1 MQSSV
6 ATRQCP
12 AVFSTKVA
20 IAALLTSGPSD
31 ALLRPLPQDVPLL
44 STASWVLIA
53 VAAPVKRP
61 PLACRRHL
69 AAPQEPGRDGESVGD
84 GVSHDIPTFCL

>member
-20 IAALLTSGPSD
+20 IAALLTSGSSD
-31 ALLRPLPQDVPLL
+31 ALLGPLPQDVPLL
-44 STASWVLIA
+44 STASRVLIA
-53 VAAPVKRP
+53 VAAPVQRP
-61 PLACRRHL
+61 PLTCRRHL
-69 AAPQEPGRDGESVGD
+69 AAPQEPGRGGE
-84 GVSHDIPTFCL
+84 GVSHR

>member
-31 ALLRPLPQDVPLL
+31 ALLRPLPRDVPLL
-44 STASWVLIA
+44 STASRVSIA
-53 VAAPVKRP
+53 VPAPVQRQ
-61 PLACRRHL
+61 PLTCRFHL
-69 AAPQEPGRDGESVGD
+69 AAPQEPAAAGRA
-84 GVSHDIPTFCL
+84 